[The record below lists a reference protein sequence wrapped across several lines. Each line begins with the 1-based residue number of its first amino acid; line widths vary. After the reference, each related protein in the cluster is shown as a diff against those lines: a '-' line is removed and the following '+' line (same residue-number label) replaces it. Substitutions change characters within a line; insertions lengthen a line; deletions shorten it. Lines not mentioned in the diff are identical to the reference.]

1 MIRNRTA
8 LVTGGAGFIGSHLT
22 HGLLQEGWAVRILDN
37 FSSGFRRNLEPF
49 GDDIEVIE
57 GDIRDSDACREACRG
72 VDSVFHLAAM
82 VSVVESVQDPL
93 LSNDVT
99 LRGSLNILD
108 AAKNAGARRLI
119 LSSSAAVYGNADSV
133 PTTEDQAMD
142 PQSPYAADKAAAES
156 YCRIYHSLYG
166 LETTVLRY
174 FNVYGPRQSITS
186 GYAAVIPS
194 FINAVT
200 SGRRPIIYGDGEQT
214 RDFVFVT
221 DVVAANLLAATSPK
235 SGGPYNVATGRGTS
249 LLELLDCISRITGCD
264 SNPLF
269 EQARDGEIRHS
280 RAEITSIEHDLG
292 FTPTTSLYSGLRT
305 TIESASMA
313 PV

>member
-1 MIRNRTA
+1 M
-8 LVTGGAGFIGSHLT
+8 
-22 HGLLQEGWAVRILDN
+22 RILDN

-108 AAKNAGARRLI
+108 AARNAGARRLI

-142 PQSPYAADKAAAES
+142 PRSPYAADKAAAES

-269 EQARDGEIRHS
+269 EKARDGEIRHS
-280 RAEITSIEHDLG
+280 RAEITNIEHDLG